1 MLVPMFAP
9 MMMPI
14 AWNSFIM
21 PELTKPTTMTV
32 VAEEDWMTDVTAV
45 PSSIPLIG
53 VFVIR
58 YRNDS
63 SLSPA
68 TLFRPSPISAM
79 PYMNNATPHRRDNIM
94 AITFKTL
101 LS

>member
-1 MLVPMFAP
+1 
-9 MMMPI
+9 
-14 AWNSFIM
+14 
-21 PELTKPTTMTV
+21 
-32 VAEEDWMTDVTAV
+32 MTDVTAV

-101 LS
+101 LSLPFAPGLQLRPVISVFAAPHTGKCINDFT